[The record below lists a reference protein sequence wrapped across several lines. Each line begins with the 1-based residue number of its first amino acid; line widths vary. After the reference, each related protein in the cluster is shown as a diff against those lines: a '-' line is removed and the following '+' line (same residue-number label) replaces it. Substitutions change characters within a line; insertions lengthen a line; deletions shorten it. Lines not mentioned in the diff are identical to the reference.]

1 MNVFTPNPTR
11 RVGGLLLWICLSSL
25 IATACASITPPKQVE
40 EMRQRSV
47 TEDPAVRGAFPN
59 DWLVPDAG
67 AGLPHP
73 PATESE
79 ILEFFELYEKTRTP
93 GLVEADLSPG
103 ATRTVSL
110 QVLGPSGLATSA
122 RWIGT
127 ISPLNVTIALD
138 GATLATGTAYH
149 YGLNRGGSYVRTQ
162 TTAGGLAT
170 ISVTNTS
177 NVTVKVSIVFMA
189 TSL

>member
-1 MNVFTPNPTR
+1 MNVFVPNPTAR
-11 RVGGLLLWICLSSL
+11 IARPLLWICVSSVM
-25 IATACASITPPKQVE
+25 ATGCAAGKPPAQVE

-47 TEDPAVRGAFPN
+47 TEDPAVRGEFPN
-59 DWLVPDAG
+59 DWLVADAG

-73 PATESE
+73 PPAESE
-79 ILEFFELYEKTRTP
+79 ILEAFELFENTRTP

-103 ATRTVSL
+103 ATRTVEL
-110 QVLGPSGLATSA
+110 QVPGPSGIAGSA

-127 ISPLNVTIALD
+127 ISPLKVTIALD
-138 GATLATGTAYH
+138 GSALATGTAYH
-149 YGLNRGGSYVRTQ
+149 FGRNRGGSYVRTQ

-170 ISVTNTS
+170 ISVTNVS
-177 NVTVKVSIVFMA
+177 DATVKVRIVFMA